1 MTMRN
6 ESWYTVITE
15 MMEQLSSWQWIQTK
29 HEGPRRL
36 YGDILSIFL
45 YFDKFH
51 SSLSFT
57 EAMIQTYPNQVHHFI
72 IKKATFLNENFLPP
86 MFHCFAW
93 LFSGF
98 VLHFKLKSLHS
109 IWYPITWCLSLGS
122 VESDFKLNLK
132 YPDCTTVLLMYH
144 CKD

>member
-1 MTMRN
+1 MLN
-6 ESWYTVITE
+6 ICQVVKLTVDTNKTWRA
-15 MMEQLSSWQWIQTK
+15 SSLI
-29 HEGPRRL
+29 RRHF
-36 YGDILSIFL
+36 ILSIFL
-45 YFDKFH
+45 HFDKFH

-72 IKKATFLNENFLPP
+72 IKKATFLNENFWTPT
-86 MFHCFAW
+86 FHCFAL

-98 VLHFKLKSLHS
+98 VLNFKLKSLHF

-144 CKD
+144 CKDQ